1 MSIVFKIFTVVCLK
15 GVFFFFLFVWVSLHN
30 VSSQT
35 PIKGVI
41 HVSICWLY
49 SLKGSII
56 IWFYLW
62 CYFVYMYYQTSIH
75 VSLNIIF
82 IVQFNQQIYAFD
94 QFQLRLCLDIKDLS
108 SNRPVVLHLCSKEDI
123 NNIREGMLKLAV
135 HLLAPEESLQLDG
148 EDKTKNEEPT
158 ENRI

>member
-1 MSIVFKIFTVVCLK
+1 
-15 GVFFFFLFVWVSLHN
+15 
-30 VSSQT
+30 
-35 PIKGVI
+35 
-41 HVSICWLY
+41 
-49 SLKGSII
+49 
-56 IWFYLW
+56 
-62 CYFVYMYYQTSIH
+62 MYYQTSIH